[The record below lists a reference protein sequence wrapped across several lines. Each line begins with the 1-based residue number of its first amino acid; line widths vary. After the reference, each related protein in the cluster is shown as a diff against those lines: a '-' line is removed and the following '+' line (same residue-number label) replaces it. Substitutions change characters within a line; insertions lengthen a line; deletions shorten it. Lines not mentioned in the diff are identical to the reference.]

1 MEKVQNL
8 MDGKAIG
15 EKMRRL
21 RGSRSQKEVADA
33 LGVTAMAISLYET
46 GQRIPS
52 DDMKIKIAEYY
63 NRSVAFIFYK

>member
-1 MEKVQNL
+1 MEKVQTM
-8 MDGKAIG
+8 MDAVAIG
-15 EKMRRL
+15 DRLRRL

-52 DDMKIKIAEYY
+52 DEMKLKIANYY

>member
-1 MEKVQNL
+1 M

-15 EKMRRL
+15 DKMRRL

>member
-1 MEKVQNL
+1 MDKTLAL

-15 EKMRRL
+15 DRLRLL

-33 LGVTAMAISLYET
+33 LGVTAMAISLYEN
-46 GQRIPS
+46 GERIPS
-52 DDMKIKIAEYY
+52 DNMKIKIADYY

>member
-1 MEKVQNL
+1 MEKVQTM

-15 EKMRRL
+15 DKMRRL